1 MLGWLQKM
9 VVGWVINFVVRQ
21 AMKFKN
27 GLKWDLI
34 IADLKVRIPALIPG
48 EWLDEPATDFVVKVV
63 EICQSVLSESLIE
76 KVLELC
82 ADGKFLDALVLIKE
96 AIIKSVFPEE
106 NLASLSHDDLDALV
120 VKSVKV
126 KFDKSFV

>member
-21 AMKFKN
+21 AMKFKD

-63 EICQSVLSESLIE
+63 EVCKSVLSESLIE
-76 KVLELC
+76 KVLSLC

-106 NLASLSHDDLDALV
+106 NLASLSHDELDALV
-120 VKSVKV
+120 VKSVKT